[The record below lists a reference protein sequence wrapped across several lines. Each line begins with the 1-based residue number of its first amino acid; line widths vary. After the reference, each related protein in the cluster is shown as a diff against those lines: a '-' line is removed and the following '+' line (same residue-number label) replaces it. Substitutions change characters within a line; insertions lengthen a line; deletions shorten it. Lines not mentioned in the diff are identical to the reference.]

1 MNSKI
6 TQEAIKVGKSAS
18 EYYVLIKDMP
28 SSLQVRV
35 SDGFQSHLKSVELNY
50 IDRRA
55 LSLFF
60 ALLTV
65 SDNVHN
71 IFSDFNVEFD
81 DAFFYVF
88 SVYDVI
94 DKKKEKK
101 DIPLEDIENNFYSYF
116 EPMLDTL
123 ANKYKLIIPEVIA
136 YNLLADDCCFSNV
149 VRVLVG
155 KLIAEK
161 SPLSGDK
168 LKDYLFDEASRKMV
182 QYFESHPEVKKEID
196 AKEMEAVKKK
206 FPFFGVLDNDEDDTM
221 TEYGEFL
228 TSQQFHEHPAVG
240 REHEIRTVLKSLMMK
255 SVLLLGPS
263 GVGKTA
269 LVEEIAYLIQQKKVP
284 NRLLDKKIFMLNA
297 SSLIAG
303 TKYRGEFEERLD
315 VILREVDNDPNIILF
330 IDEICNMKGL
340 GATEGSSQDFFNIF
354 KPYLSRSNHP
364 IQIIGT
370 TTTEE
375 YQKYWADDA
384 AIRRR
389 FAPVTLGEP
398 DDKSLKHILGAS
410 VMKYQDMLHVDFS
423 FDTDSQQEIFNILI
437 QGSKKRS
444 FDDLQYNPSLVLS
457 ILEMAFS
464 NALYY
469 DREFVNIDDVKEA
482 VMSCERIYES
492 TRGHMV
498 SQLSSI
504 SNTKQYVKGK
514 IVPFS
519 TRQ

>member
-1 MNSKI
+1 MNSNI
-6 TQEAIKVGKSAS
+6 TQEAIEVARSAS
-18 EYYVLIKDMP
+18 KYYALIKDIH
-28 SSLQVRV
+28 SCFQVKV
-35 SDGFQSHLKSVELNY
+35 SDGFRSYSKSVDLNY
-50 IDRRA
+50 YDRRT

-60 ALLTV
+60 ALLAV
-65 SDNVHN
+65 SDNTYN
-71 IFSDFNVEFD
+71 IFSDFNITFD
-81 DAFFYVF
+81 DAFMEVF
-88 SVYDVI
+88 SSYDI
-94 DKKKEKK
+94 DNNEQKK
-101 DIPLEDIENNFYSYF
+101 DVSLEEIEDNFHSYF

-123 ANKYKLIIPEVIA
+123 SKKYKLIIPEVIA

-149 VRVLVG
+149 VRVLVS
-155 KLIAEK
+155 KLAAES
-161 SPLSGDK
+161 SPLSGGK
-168 LKDYLFDEASRKMV
+168 LKDYLFDEASRKIE
-182 QYFESHPEVKKEID
+182 QYFESHPEVREEIS
-196 AKEMEAVKKK
+196 AKEKDKVKEL
-206 FPFFGVLDNDEDDTM
+206 FPFFGILGNNDEDTM
-221 TEYGEFL
+221 TGLGEFL
-228 TSQQFHEHPAVG
+228 TNQQFRGHPVIG
-240 REHEIRTVLKSLMMK
+240 REQEIRTVLKSLMMR

-269 LVEEIAYLIQQKKVP
+269 LVEEIAYLIQQKEVP
-284 NRLLDKKIFMLNA
+284 SRLLDKKIFMLDA

-303 TKYRGEFEERLD
+303 TKYRGAFEEKIN
-315 VILREVDNDPNIILF
+315 VILKELDNDPNIILF

-340 GATEGSSQDFFNIF
+340 GATEGSPQDFFNIF
-354 KPYLSRSNHP
+354 KPYLSRSNRP
-364 IQIIGT
+364 IQMIGT

-375 YQKYWADDA
+375 YQKYLADDA

-398 DDKSLKHILGAS
+398 DDKSLSHILDAS
-410 VMKYQDMLHVDFS
+410 VKKYQDMLHVDFS
-423 FDTDSQQEIFNILI
+423 FDTDSQHEIFDILI

-444 FDDLQYNPSLVLS
+444 YNDVQYNPSLVLS

-469 DREFVNIDDVKEA
+469 DRESVNIDDVKEA

-492 TRGHMV
+492 SRERMV

-514 IVPFS
+514 IAPFS